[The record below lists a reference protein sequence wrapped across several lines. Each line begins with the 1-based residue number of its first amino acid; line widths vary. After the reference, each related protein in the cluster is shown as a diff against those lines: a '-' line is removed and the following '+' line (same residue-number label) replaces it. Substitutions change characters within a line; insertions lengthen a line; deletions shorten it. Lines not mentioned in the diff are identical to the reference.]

1 MLMLA
6 DTVASIQ
13 GDQTGTSCCSKGS
26 RSSAA
31 YRGRGR
37 PVGSVPARRLDLD
50 GGGHDEHVAQRSDPP
65 LVDGVV
71 VGAQLHLALARGHL
85 HRVRRAFVVA
95 RLLRRARLHVPH
107 DACGVR
113 TGRPLINSV
122 RPVK

>member
-1 MLMLA
+1 VIKQGLA
-6 DTVASIQ
+6 VVPRDRAALLRTVVVDGRS
-13 GDQTGTSCCSKGS
+13 DQS
-26 RSSAA
+26 
-31 YRGRGR
+31 
-37 PVGSVPARRLDLD
+37 RRLDLD